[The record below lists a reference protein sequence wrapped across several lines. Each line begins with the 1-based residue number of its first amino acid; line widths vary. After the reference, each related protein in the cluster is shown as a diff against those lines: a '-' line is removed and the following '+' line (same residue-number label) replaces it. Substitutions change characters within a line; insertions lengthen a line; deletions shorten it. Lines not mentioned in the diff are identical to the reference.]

1 MSDQS
6 QQHQSLTRR
15 RPGRAL
21 GAVCAQVSQA
31 GASLVLQL
39 LAAHALGI
47 AGFGAFAIL
56 YGVIVLLTGF
66 VTGFVGDSLTV
77 LDRSERRIRSA
88 LQGWLLILS
97 FSAAL
102 GGGFVLALTGLISIP
117 EAWLFAGATAAFVL
131 EDALRRL
138 LMAQLRFWRIV
149 IMDGFALVGS
159 LLALAVASMGGPL
172 TLGSFL
178 MALGVGQLAG
188 IVVGIVLQPRAERYV
203 VAFVRGG
210 YRQVAGYGSWRAAQ
224 QAVRPALLTCVRT
237 LVFAVLGLAATGQ
250 LEAARIYVSP
260 TLLFVSGLSSFLFAS
275 FASSRDARLAV
286 LLRRADHGVFTLL
299 AATVVIG
306 GVSILL
312 LPLLGGVIT
321 GDQLDVLTVVGWVA
335 YSASVAA
342 VTPYGALAAVRGRQA
357 AVLGLRVADSLL
369 SLLLAALLLV
379 GGASV
384 ALTPLALAVGSL
396 LGGLAIRWFLLRR
409 PASDSR
415 DPGHAE
421 PTHTQR
427 KAAHTEP
434 TSPRS
439 RKSRQPRTEQQAGPG
454 PAHILE
460 SKVRVHV

>member
-1 MSDQS
+1 MSDLS
-6 QQHQSLTRR
+6 QQQPSLSRR
-15 RPGRAL
+15 RSGRAL

-77 LDRSERRIRSA
+77 LDRSDRRIRSA
-88 LQGWLLILS
+88 LQGWLLVLS

-102 GGGFVLALTGLISIP
+102 GGGFILALTGLITVG
-117 EAWLFAGATAAFVL
+117 EAWLFAAATVAFVL

-149 IMDGFALVGS
+149 VMDASALVGS
-159 LLALAVASMGGPL
+159 LLLLAAAAKAGPL

-178 MALGVGQLAG
+178 AALAVGQAVG
-188 IVVGIVLQPRAERYV
+188 MVVGIALQPRAERYV
-203 VAFVRGG
+203 VAFVTGG
-210 YRQVAGYGSWRAAQ
+210 YREVAGYGSWRAMQ

-237 LVFAVLGLAATGQ
+237 LVFVMLGLAATGQ

-275 FASSRDARLAV
+275 FASARDVRLAA
-286 LLRRADHGVFTLL
+286 LLRRADHGVYTLL

-306 GVSILL
+306 GASILM
-312 LPLLGGVIT
+312 LPLLGKVIT
-321 GDQLDVLTVVGWVA
+321 GDALDVWTVVGWVA

-357 AVLGLRVADSLL
+357 AVLGLRVADSAL
-369 SLLLAALLLV
+369 SLLLAALLLA

-384 ALTPLALAVGSL
+384 AFTPLALAGGSL

-415 DPGHAE
+415 DTGHAE

-434 TSPRS
+434 TPRS
-439 RKSRQPRTEQQAGPG
+439 PKSRQPRTEQQAGPG
-454 PAHILE
+454 PARILE